1 MQGKQLRKLEAE
13 LWNAADQLRA
23 NSKLTAS
30 EYSMPVLGL
39 IFLRHAYNR
48 FQKVRAEVEKDLPVH
63 PQRGRRPVTKKDFE
77 ERNAMFLPEKAQFD
91 YLVSL
96 PESADIG
103 EAIDNAMKLIEEEYD
118 SLKGV
123 LPKNFSVFSKE
134 LLRELLR
141 IFNKEVLQHAEGDLF
156 GKIYEYFLNKFAMTG
171 AQEGG
176 EFFTPMSLVQTIV
189 NVIEPDHGIV
199 FDPACGSAGMFVQTG
214 YFIENEGMK
223 PAEKVTFYGQ
233 EKTELNTKLAKMNMA
248 VHGLEGNI
256 QQGNTFYEDKHNL
269 IGRCDFVMAN
279 PPFNVDG
286 VDKAKDV
293 VKKDPRLMLDGKV
306 CLPKND
312 NANYLWILYF
322 YNYLKPTGRAGF
334 VMASSA
340 SDAGHSEKEIRAK
353 LVRTGAVDVMMAIG
367 NNFFY
372 TRSLPCTLWFFDRG
386 KELLI
391 PSPSP
396 QGEGSE
402 PIITVEHQLPK
413 QLLANARE
421 LRKNQTDAE
430 ELLWQ
435 LLRNRKLNNLKFRRQ
450 HPLKAGFILDF
461 YCVEAKLGIEVDGGY
476 HNQKKQLEYDAERTK
491 IINEYGVKIIR
502 FTNEQVLQNTE
513 LVLQEIINA
522 ASPPSPNGEGLGVR
536 NKNTVLMLDA
546 RKIYRKVTSKVNDFS
561 PEQLQNLIC
570 IVNLYRG
577 NTQKFETTVNSY
589 LQRAADLARET
600 AKVTTD
606 LQKQLRE
613 ILKTLS
619 KFSLKQDSQ
628 VLGIDRIIPE
638 WNELQD
644 EAKSIYELQT
654 QLIETVNKNKGNP
667 FLEEITA
674 QTKALRKPQDKLIKQ
689 LLDAINIASKEY
701 QLNKNKEWKE
711 LGLKEQLDQLK
722 NLQQQ
727 LSGNPDEEEPG
738 LLHETEYFYKQAHW
752 LTSRFP
758 DGVYTDVEGLCK
770 VVTIKEIEAKDWSLS
785 PGRYVGVDTSTD
797 DDFDFEERLKEIH
810 IELEGL
816 NEEAIALAEII
827 RNNFK
832 QLN

>member
-13 LWNAADQLRA
+13 LWRAADQLRA

-48 FQKVRAEVEKDLPVH
+48 FLKAKEDVEKSLPYH
-63 PQRGRRPVTKKDFE
+63 PQRGRRPVTKQDFE
-77 ERNAMFLPEKAQFD
+77 EQNAMFLPDKAQFD

-103 EAIDNAMKLIEEEYD
+103 EAIDNAMKLIEEEYEN
-118 SLKGV
+118 LNGV
-123 LPKNFSVFSKE
+123 LPKNFSIFSKD

-141 IFNKEVLQHAEGDLF
+141 IFNKEVLQKAEGDLF

-214 YFIENEGMK
+214 YFIESEGLK

-233 EKTELNTKLAKMNMA
+233 EKAELNTKLAKMNLT
-248 VHGLEGNI
+248 VHGLEGKI
-256 QQGNTFYEDKHNL
+256 FEGNTFYEDKHNL
-269 IGRCDFVMAN
+269 VGGADFVMAN

-293 VKKDPRLMLDGKV
+293 VKKDPRLILDGKV
-306 CLPKND
+306 NLPKND
-312 NANYLWILYF
+312 NANYLWIQYF

-340 SDAGHSEKEIRAK
+340 SDAGHSEKDIREK
-353 LVRTGAVDVMMAIG
+353 LVKTGAVDVMMAIG

-372 TRSLPCTLWFFDRG
+372 TRSLPCTLWFFDRA
-386 KELLI
+386 KELD
-391 PSPSP
+391 
-396 QGEGSE
+396 
-402 PIITVEHQLPK
+402 
-413 QLLANARE
+413 
-421 LRKNQTDAE
+421 TD
-430 ELLWQ
+430 
-435 LLRNRKLNNLKFRRQ
+435 
-450 HPLKAGFILDF
+450 
-461 YCVEAKLGIEVDGGY
+461 
-476 HNQKKQLEYDAERTK
+476 KKDK
-491 IINEYGVKIIR
+491 
-502 FTNEQVLQNTE
+502 
-513 LVLQEIINA
+513 
-522 ASPPSPNGEGLGVR
+522 
-536 NKNTVLMLDA
+536 VLMLDA

-577 NTQKFETTVNSY
+577 NSQKFETTVKSY
-589 LQRAADLARET
+589 LQNAAELATTT
-600 AKVTTD
+600 AEATTE
-606 LQKQLRE
+606 LQKQLQKV
-613 ILKTLS
+613 LKIVST
-619 KFSLKQDSQ
+619 FSLKQDSQ
-628 VLGIDRIIPE
+628 DLKIDKIIPNWKE
-638 WNELQD
+638 IED
-644 EAKSIYELQT
+644 DAKTIFEQQT
-654 QLIETVNKNKGNP
+654 QLIESVKKNQGNQ
-667 FLEEITA
+667 LITEITV

-689 LLDAINIASKEY
+689 LTDAVGTATKEY
-701 QLNKNKEWKE
+701 QLNKNKDWKE
-711 LGLKEQLDQLK
+711 LSLKEQLDQMK
-722 NLQQQ
+722 ALQTQ

-738 LLHETEYFYKQAHW
+738 LLHETEYFYRQAHW

-770 VVTIKEIEAKDWSLS
+770 VVTQAEIEAKDWSLS
-785 PGRYVGVDTSTD
+785 PGRYVGVDTATHE
-797 DDFDFEERLKEIH
+797 DFDYEERLKEIH
-810 IELEGL
+810 IELDGL
-816 NEEAIALAEII
+816 NEEAIALAKTISENYKELAI
-827 RNNFK
+827 
-832 QLN
+832 

>member
-13 LWNAADQLRA
+13 LWRAADQLRA

-48 FQKVRAEVEKDLPVH
+48 FQKVKVEVEKDLPVH
-63 PQRGRRPVTKKDFE
+63 PQRGRQPVTKKDFE
-77 ERNAMFLPEKAQFD
+77 ERNAMFLPDKAQFD

-103 EAIDNAMKLIEEEYD
+103 EAIDNAMKLIEDEYD
-118 SLKGV
+118 NLKGV
-123 LPKNFSVFSKE
+123 LPKNFSIFSKD

-141 IFNKEVLQHAEGDLF
+141 IFNKEVLQKAEGDLF

-214 YFIENEGMK
+214 YFIESEGLK

-233 EKTELNTKLAKMNMA
+233 EKAELNTKLAKMNLA

-256 QQGNTFYEDKHNL
+256 QEGNTFYEDKHDLVNKA
-269 IGRCDFVMAN
+269 DFVMAN

-286 VDKAKDV
+286 VDKAKDA
-293 VKKDPRLMLDGKV
+293 VKKDPRLILDGKV
-306 CLPKND
+306 NLPKND
-312 NANYLWILYF
+312 NANYLWIQYF

-340 SDAGHSEKEIRAK
+340 SDAGHSEKDIREK
-353 LVRTGAVDVMMAIG
+353 LVKTGAVDVMMAIG

-372 TRSLPCTLWFFDRG
+372 TRSLPCTLWFFDRA
-386 KELLI
+386 KE
-391 PSPSP
+391 
-396 QGEGSE
+396 
-402 PIITVEHQLPK
+402 K
-413 QLLANARE
+413 
-421 LRKNQTDAE
+421 D
-430 ELLWQ
+430 
-435 LLRNRKLNNLKFRRQ
+435 
-450 HPLKAGFILDF
+450 
-461 YCVEAKLGIEVDGGY
+461 EAKKD
-476 HNQKKQLEYDAERTK
+476 K
-491 IINEYGVKIIR
+491 
-502 FTNEQVLQNTE
+502 
-513 LVLQEIINA
+513 
-522 ASPPSPNGEGLGVR
+522 
-536 NKNTVLMLDA
+536 VLMLDA

-577 NTQKFETTVNSY
+577 NTQKFESTVKSY
-589 LQRAADLARET
+589 LQTSADLAKET
-600 AKVTTD
+600 ADATTE
-606 LQKQLRE
+606 LQKQLQKVFKNVCDFATQYAKE
-613 ILKTLS
+613 NK
-619 KFSLKQDSQ
+619 
-628 VLGIDRIIPE
+628 
-638 WNELQD
+638 
-644 EAKSIYELQT
+644 EAKAFIDALNIEETASIYEQ
-654 QLIETVNKNKGNP
+654 QNKLIAE
-667 FLEEITA
+667 A
-674 QTKALRKPQDKLIKQ
+674 TKAKADIDILESIAHLCKTLRKPQDKLIKQ
-689 LLDAINIASKEY
+689 LLDAISTAAKEY
-701 QLNKNKEWKE
+701 QLSKNKDWKE
-711 LGLKEQLDQLK
+711 LNLKEQLDQLK
-722 NLQQQ
+722 ALQQQ

-758 DGVYTDVEGLCK
+758 EGVYTDVEGLCK
-770 VVTIKEIEAKDWSLS
+770 VVTQKEIEAKDWSLS

-797 DDFDFEERLKEIH
+797 EDFDYEERLNEIH

-816 NEEAIALAEII
+816 NEEAIALAKTIAENYKELAI
-827 RNNFK
+827 
-832 QLN
+832 

>member
-13 LWNAADQLRA
+13 LWRAADQLRA

-48 FQKVRAEVEKDLPVH
+48 FLKAKEDVEKSLPYH
-63 PQRGRRPVTKKDFE
+63 PQRGRRPVTKQDFE
-77 ERNAMFLPEKAQFD
+77 EQNAMFLPDKAQFD

-96 PESADIG
+96 PESAEIG
-103 EAIDNAMKLIEEEYD
+103 EAIDNAMKLIEEEYEN
-118 SLKGV
+118 LNGV
-123 LPKNFSVFSKE
+123 LPKNFSIFSKD

-141 IFNKEVLQHAEGDLF
+141 IFNKEVLQKAEGDLF

-214 YFIENEGMK
+214 YFIESEGLK

-233 EKTELNTKLAKMNMA
+233 EKAELNTKLAKMNLT
-248 VHGLEGNI
+248 VHGLEGKI
-256 QQGNTFYEDKHNL
+256 FEGNTFYEDKHNL
-269 IGRCDFVMAN
+269 VGSADFVMAN

-293 VKKDPRLMLDGKV
+293 VKKDPRLILDGKV
-306 CLPKND
+306 NLPKND
-312 NANYLWILYF
+312 NANYLWIQYF

-340 SDAGHSEKEIRAK
+340 SDAGHSEKDIREK
-353 LVRTGAVDVMMAIG
+353 LVKTGAVDVMMAIG

-372 TRSLPCTLWFFDRG
+372 TRSLPCTLWFFDRA
-386 KELLI
+386 KELD
-391 PSPSP
+391 
-396 QGEGSE
+396 
-402 PIITVEHQLPK
+402 
-413 QLLANARE
+413 
-421 LRKNQTDAE
+421 TD
-430 ELLWQ
+430 
-435 LLRNRKLNNLKFRRQ
+435 
-450 HPLKAGFILDF
+450 
-461 YCVEAKLGIEVDGGY
+461 
-476 HNQKKQLEYDAERTK
+476 KKDK
-491 IINEYGVKIIR
+491 
-502 FTNEQVLQNTE
+502 
-513 LVLQEIINA
+513 
-522 ASPPSPNGEGLGVR
+522 
-536 NKNTVLMLDA
+536 VLMLDA

-577 NTQKFETTVNSY
+577 NSQKFETTVKSY
-589 LQRAADLARET
+589 LQNAADLATTT
-600 AKVTTD
+600 AEATTE
-606 LQKQLRE
+606 LQKQLQKVLN
-613 ILKTLS
+613 ILST
-619 KFSLKQDSQ
+619 FCLKQDSQ
-628 VLGIDRIIPE
+628 DLKIDKIIPNWKE
-638 WNELQD
+638 IED
-644 EAKSIYELQT
+644 DAKTIFEQQT
-654 QLIETVNKNKGNP
+654 QLIETVKKNQGNQ
-667 FLEEITA
+667 LITEITV

-689 LLDAINIASKEY
+689 LTDAVGTATKEY
-701 QLNKNKEWKE
+701 QLNKNKDWKE
-711 LGLKEQLDQLK
+711 LSLKEQLDQMK
-722 NLQQQ
+722 ALQTQ

-738 LLHETEYFYKQAHW
+738 LLHETEYFYRQAHW

-770 VVTIKEIEAKDWSLS
+770 VVTQAEIEAKDWSLS
-785 PGRYVGVDTSTD
+785 PGRYVGVDTATHE
-797 DDFDFEERLKEIH
+797 DFDYEERLKEIH

-816 NEEAIALAEII
+816 NEEAIALANVIATNYKSI
-827 RNNFK
+827 AI
-832 QLN
+832 

>member
-13 LWNAADQLRA
+13 LWRAADQLRA

-48 FQKVRAEVEKDLPVH
+48 FLKAKEDVEKSLPYH
-63 PQRGRRPVTKKDFE
+63 PQRGRRPVTKQDFE
-77 ERNAMFLPEKAQFD
+77 EQNAMFLPDKAQFD

-96 PESADIG
+96 PESAEIG
-103 EAIDNAMKLIEEEYD
+103 EAIDNAMKLIEEEYEN
-118 SLKGV
+118 LNGV
-123 LPKNFSVFSKE
+123 LPKNFSIFSKD

-141 IFNKEVLQHAEGDLF
+141 IFNKEVLQKAEGDLF

-214 YFIENEGMK
+214 YFIESEGLK

-233 EKTELNTKLAKMNMA
+233 EKAELNTKLAKMNLT
-248 VHGLEGNI
+248 VHGLEGKI
-256 QQGNTFYEDKHNL
+256 FEGNTFYEDKHNL
-269 IGRCDFVMAN
+269 VGGADFVMAN

-293 VKKDPRLMLDGKV
+293 VKKDPRLILDGKV
-306 CLPKND
+306 NLPKND
-312 NANYLWILYF
+312 NANYLWIQYF

-340 SDAGHSEKEIRAK
+340 SDAGHSEKDIREK
-353 LVRTGAVDVMMAIG
+353 LVKTGAVDVMMAIG

-372 TRSLPCTLWFFDRG
+372 TRSLPCTLWFFDRA
-386 KELLI
+386 KELD
-391 PSPSP
+391 
-396 QGEGSE
+396 
-402 PIITVEHQLPK
+402 
-413 QLLANARE
+413 
-421 LRKNQTDAE
+421 TD
-430 ELLWQ
+430 
-435 LLRNRKLNNLKFRRQ
+435 
-450 HPLKAGFILDF
+450 
-461 YCVEAKLGIEVDGGY
+461 
-476 HNQKKQLEYDAERTK
+476 KKDK
-491 IINEYGVKIIR
+491 
-502 FTNEQVLQNTE
+502 
-513 LVLQEIINA
+513 
-522 ASPPSPNGEGLGVR
+522 
-536 NKNTVLMLDA
+536 VLMLDA

-577 NTQKFETTVNSY
+577 NSQKFETTVKSY
-589 LQRAADLARET
+589 LQNAADLATTT
-600 AKVTTD
+600 AEATTE
-606 LQKQLRE
+606 LQKQLQKVLN
-613 ILKTLS
+613 ILST
-619 KFSLKQDSQ
+619 FCLKQDSQ
-628 VLGIDRIIPE
+628 DLKIDKIIPNWKE
-638 WNELQD
+638 IED
-644 EAKSIYELQT
+644 DAKTIFEQQT
-654 QLIETVNKNKGNP
+654 QLIETVKKNQGNQ
-667 FLEEITA
+667 LITEITV

-689 LLDAINIASKEY
+689 LTDAVGTATKEY
-701 QLNKNKEWKE
+701 QLNKNKDWKE
-711 LGLKEQLDQLK
+711 LSLKEQLDQMK
-722 NLQQQ
+722 ALQTQ

-738 LLHETEYFYKQAHW
+738 LLHETEYFYRQAHW

-770 VVTIKEIEAKDWSLS
+770 VVTQAEIEAKDWSLS
-785 PGRYVGVDTSTD
+785 PGRYVGVDTATHE
-797 DDFDFEERLKEIH
+797 DFDYEERLKEIH

-816 NEEAIALAEII
+816 NEEAIALANVIATNYKSI
-827 RNNFK
+827 AI
-832 QLN
+832 